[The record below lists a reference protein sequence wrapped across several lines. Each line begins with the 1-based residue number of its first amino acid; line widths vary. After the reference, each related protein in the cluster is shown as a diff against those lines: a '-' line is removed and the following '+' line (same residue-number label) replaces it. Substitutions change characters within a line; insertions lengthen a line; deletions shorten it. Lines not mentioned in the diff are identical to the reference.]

1 MIQGFK
7 ELASVCQAI
16 ATGQQSVLFRKAG
29 IRETTSESGFGT
41 KSFYLLPTHY
51 HEKDAQGPAADFQIS
66 VRVEVLRSGDLLD
79 WSQIEKLLPF
89 TAYNPQTLREH
100 FISRDQKLLH
110 FALVRPSLLQ
120 PVWVLPSSAN
130 LRGCRSWFDLPPP
143 PSSIQESAIP
153 ETEPA
158 RQTALLLP

>member
-16 ATGQQSVLFRKAG
+16 AIGQQSVLFRKAG

-51 HEKDAQGPAADFQIS
+51 HEKDAKGPTADFQIS
-66 VRVEVLRSGDLLD
+66 VRVDVLRSGDLLD

-89 TAYNPQTLREH
+89 TAYNPKTIREH
-100 FISRDQKLLH
+100 FDSRDQKLLH
-110 FALVRPSLLQ
+110 FALVRPFLLQ
-120 PVWVLPSSAN
+120 PIWSLPSSAE

-143 PSSIQESAIP
+143 PSSIRESAIP
-153 ETEPA
+153 ETEQT
-158 RQTALLLP
+158 RQTALHLS

>member
-16 ATGQQSVLFRKAG
+16 EIGQQSVLLRKAG

-51 HEKDAQGPAADFQIS
+51 HEKDAKGPTADFQIS
-66 VRVEVLRSGDLLD
+66 VRVDVLRSGDLLD

-89 TAYNPQTLREH
+89 TAYNPKTIREH
-100 FISRDQKLLH
+100 FDSRDEKLLH
-110 FALVRPSLLQ
+110 FALIQPFSLSPTWNLPHSPSL
-120 PVWVLPSSAN
+120 S
-130 LRGCRSWFDLPPP
+130 GCRSWFDLPPP
-143 PSSIQESAIP
+143 PP
-153 ETEPA
+153 NLTETPVPA
-158 RQTALLLP
+158 TETVRQTALLLS

>member
-16 ATGQQSVLFRKAG
+16 AIGRQSVLLRKAG

-51 HEKDAQGPAADFQIS
+51 HEKDAKGPTADFQIS
-66 VRVEVLRSGDLLD
+66 VRVDVLRSGDLLD

-89 TAYNPQTLREH
+89 TSYNPKTIREH
-100 FISRDQKLLH
+100 FDSRDQKLLH
-110 FALVRPSLLQ
+110 FALVRPFLLQ
-120 PVWVLPSSAN
+120 PIWSLCSSAE

-143 PSSIQESAIP
+143 PFSIRESAIP
-153 ETEPA
+153 ETEQT
-158 RQTALLLP
+158 RQTALLLS

>member
-16 ATGQQSVLFRKAG
+16 ATGQQSVLLRKAG
-29 IRETTSESGFGT
+29 IRETTLESGFAI

-51 HEKDAQGPAADFQIS
+51 HEKDARGPTGDFQIS
-66 VRVEVLRSGDLLD
+66 VRVDVMRSGDLLD

-89 TAYNPQTLREH
+89 TSYNPKTIREH
-100 FISRDQKLLH
+100 FDSRDQKLLH
-110 FALVRPSLLQ
+110 FALIRPFLLQ
-120 PVWVLPSSAN
+120 PMWVLPSSSG

-143 PSSIQESAIP
+143 PSSILESAIP
-153 ETEPA
+153 GTE
-158 RQTALLLP
+158 QTHQTFHLLP

>member
-16 ATGQQSVLFRKAG
+16 AIGRQSVLLRKAG

-51 HEKDAQGPAADFQIS
+51 HEKDAKGPTADFQIS
-66 VRVEVLRSGDLLD
+66 VRVDVLRSGDLLD

-89 TAYNPQTLREH
+89 TAYNPKTIREH
-100 FISRDQKLLH
+100 FDSRDQKLLH
-110 FALVRPSLLQ
+110 FALVRPFLLQ
-120 PVWVLPSSAN
+120 PIWPLPSSAE

-143 PSSIQESAIP
+143 PSSIRESAIS
-153 ETEPA
+153 ETEQT
-158 RQTALLLP
+158 RQTALLLS

>member
-16 ATGQQSVLFRKAG
+16 AIGQQSVLLRKAG

-51 HEKDAQGPAADFQIS
+51 HEKDSKGPTADFQIS
-66 VRVEVLRSGDLLD
+66 VRVNVLRSGDLLD
-79 WSQIEKLLPF
+79 WSQIEELLPF
-89 TAYNPQTLREH
+89 TAYNPKTIREH
-100 FISRDQKLLH
+100 FDSRDQKLLH
-110 FALVRPSLLQ
+110 FALVRPFLLQ
-120 PVWVLPSSAN
+120 PIWSLPSSAD

-143 PSSIQESAIP
+143 PSSIRESVIT
-153 ETEPA
+153 ETEQT
-158 RQTALLLP
+158 RQTALVLS